1 MAHVDRIA
9 DKPRFLSSF
18 FSEAARTGLFEAV
31 IVSLGGLAISFFII
45 AAVYMP
51 FGMELPGAP

>member
-1 MAHVDRIA
+1 MAHVDHIA
-9 DKPRFLSSF
+9 DKPWFLSSF
-18 FSEAARTGLFEAV
+18 FSGANKTGLFEAV
-31 IVSLGGLAISFFII
+31 LVSLGGLAISLFVI